1 MAATEAAV
9 GEVKKQHTVQIVESH
24 MSSEFETD
32 AISIST
38 EALDKSSH
46 LKDIAQTI
54 KQGYDKKHPGSG
66 KATEGV
72 FHCIVGKSFGS
83 CVAHETRM
91 YVHLK
96 IDMMHV
102 VIWKSKDSPF
112 HAGEG

>member
-1 MAATEAAV
+1 MAATEASEA
-9 GEVKKQHTVQIVESH
+9 KKQHKVLILQSH
-24 MSSEFETD
+24 MTQEFEAD
-32 AISIST
+32 AISISS
-38 EALDKSSH
+38 EALEKSTH
-46 LKDIAQTI
+46 LKDIAQNI
-54 KQGYDKKHPGSG
+54 KQAYDKKHPGSG

-91 YVHLK
+91 YIHLQ
-96 IDMMHV
+96 IDMLHV

>member
-1 MAATEAAV
+1 MAAEET
-9 GEVKKQHTVQIVESH
+9 KPKSQHSVQIVESH
-24 MSSEFETD
+24 MNEEFQTD
-32 AISIST
+32 AIGICT
-38 EALDKSSH
+38 EAVDTKSH
-46 LKDIAQTI
+46 LKDIAQLI
-54 KQGYDKKHPGSG
+54 KQLYDKKHPGSG

-91 YVHLK
+91 YIHLQ
-96 IDMMHV
+96 IDMLHV